1 MKFAGRE
8 IAIVFHFAGDFFYML
23 KFSLPRESLSADA
36 MPLLIS

>member
-1 MKFAGRE
+1 
-8 IAIVFHFAGDFFYML
+8 ML